1 MVCSGVLLLDV
12 VWGFLSEVL
21 LQVDCVAVTA
31 AEVET
36 GGFALVEVK
45 RGGMVTEP
53 EEEDSDGDP
62 GQDGEPGGVVLEGV
76 SGS

>member
-1 MVCSGVLLLDV
+1 MAAIV
-12 VWGFLSEVL
+12 
-21 LQVDCVAVTA
+21 

-36 GGFALVEVK
+36 GWFSLMEVK
-45 RGGMVTEP
+45 RDGMVTEP

-62 GQDGEPGGVVLEGV
+62 GQDGEPGGVMFEGV